1 MKSVKNLSDPS
12 GWSRGTM
19 WFAFLTVTSLKFA
32 ARTMYA
38 RSSPELSWYNS
49 RGAFW
54 YSYRITGSKFNKICL
69 GFSRSCIQSGAAT
82 CRKGFDICFL

>member
-1 MKSVKNLSDPS
+1 MKSVKNLSAPS

-19 WFAFLTVTSLKFA
+19 WLAFLTVTSLKLA

-54 YSYRITGSKFNKICL
+54 YS
-69 GFSRSCIQSGAAT
+69 
-82 CRKGFDICFL
+82 